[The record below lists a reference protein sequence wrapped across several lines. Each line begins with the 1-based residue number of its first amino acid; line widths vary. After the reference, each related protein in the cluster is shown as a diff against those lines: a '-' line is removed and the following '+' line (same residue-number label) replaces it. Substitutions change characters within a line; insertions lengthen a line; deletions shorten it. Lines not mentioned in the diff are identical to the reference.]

1 MARRQGFSIV
11 EVMTGVAVIGIL
23 TVASVPNISS
33 YLRSRSAVSASDQ
46 IGAHLR
52 MARSRAILEGN
63 DYLVQINE
71 ATSYSIVDD
80 DGGGNGVPGAVGY
93 DAANRGNG
101 RADAGEIV
109 LGPYTLPADLQFL
122 IASGTTNPFTG
133 ETIVEPVTF
142 PELEGFPTVVFHA
155 NGTAEDSGYIAL
167 APAHDVQNDSRAR
180 CRVVQVLGSTGSV
193 ASRAA
198 MGS

>member
-1 MARRQGFSIV
+1 MARQQGFSMV

-23 TVASVPNISS
+23 TIATVPNISS
-33 YLRSRSAVSASDQ
+33 YLRSRSAVSASEQ

-63 DYLVQINE
+63 DYLVQISDE
-71 ATSYSIVDD
+71 SSYVIVDD
-80 DGGGNGVPGAVGY
+80 DGGGNGIPGAAGY

-101 RADAGEIV
+101 RADDGEVV
-109 LGPYTLPADLQFL
+109 LGPYALPADLRFA

-133 ETIVEPVTF
+133 ETIVNAVTF

-167 APAHDVQNDSRAR
+167 APAHDVAQDSRAR
-180 CRVVQVLGSTGSV
+180 TRVVQILGSTGSV

>member
-1 MARRQGFSIV
+1 MGRRPGFSMV
-11 EVMTGVAVIGIL
+11 EVMIGVAVIGIL
-23 TVASVPNISS
+23 TIATVPNISS
-33 YLRSRSAVSASDQ
+33 YLRSRSAVNASDQ

-63 DYLVQINE
+63 DYLVQI
-71 ATSYSIVDD
+71 ADQASYVIVDD
-80 DGGGNGVPGAVGY
+80 DGGANGIPGAVGY

-101 RADAGEIV
+101 RVDAGEFV
-109 LGPYTLPADLQFL
+109 LGPFALPADLQFS

-133 ETIVEPVTF
+133 ETIADAVTF
-142 PELEGFPTVVFHA
+142 PELEGLPTVVFHA

-167 APAHDVQNDSRAR
+167 APAHDVAHDSRAR